1 MLYTAC
7 MKPSA
12 VLAPELLRAAMRA
25 GVDVGWDVTGG
36 AYAQITD
43 KRSSRQR
50 AAFEALMNSTYAPD
64 ILHGLYY
71 DGDYSRVQ

>member
-1 MLYTAC
+1 
-7 MKPSA
+7 MKTP
-12 VLAPELLRAAMRA
+12 VLPAPELLRAAMRA
-25 GVDVGWDVTGG
+25 GVDIGWEATGA

-50 AAFEALMNSTYAPD
+50 EAFEALMSSAYAPD

>member
-1 MLYTAC
+1 MLYTAG

-50 AAFEALMNSTYAPD
+50 AAFEALMCSAYAPD

-71 DGDYSRVQ
+71 AGDYSRLQ

>member
-1 MLYTAC
+1 MSYTAD

-25 GVDVGWDVTGG
+25 GVDVGWEVTGA

-50 AAFEALMNSTYAPD
+50 AAFEALMSSAYAPD

>member
-1 MLYTAC
+1 MLYTGA
-7 MKPSA
+7 MKAP
-12 VLAPELLRAAMRA
+12 VLPAPELLRAAMRA
-25 GVDVGWDVTGG
+25 GVDVGWEVGGG

-50 AAFEALMNSTYAPD
+50 EAFEALMSSAYAPD

>member
-1 MLYTAC
+1 MLYTAG